1 MFIIMKKRGTILM
14 NEAASGWETKV
25 VKVSHKE
32 LEAKLAKLREMPFS
46 TIVIETG
53 ARHYGLPPDAKE
65 RRM

>member
-1 MFIIMKKRGTILM
+1 MKKGGVIL
-14 NEAASGWETKV
+14 NNDAASGWEKKV
-25 VKVSHKE
+25 TEVSHKE
-32 LEAKLAKLREMPFS
+32 LEGELAKLRKAPFS

>member
-1 MFIIMKKRGTILM
+1 MKKGGTILM
-14 NEAASGWETKV
+14 NEAASNWEKKV

-32 LEAKLAKLREMPFS
+32 LEAERAKLRETPFS
-46 TIVIETG
+46 TIEIETG

>member
-1 MFIIMKKRGTILM
+1 MKKGETVLKDK
-14 NEAASGWETKV
+14 AASGWQTEV

-32 LEAKLAKLREMPFS
+32 LEAELAKLRETPFS

-53 ARHYGLPPDAKE
+53 ARHFGLPPDAKE